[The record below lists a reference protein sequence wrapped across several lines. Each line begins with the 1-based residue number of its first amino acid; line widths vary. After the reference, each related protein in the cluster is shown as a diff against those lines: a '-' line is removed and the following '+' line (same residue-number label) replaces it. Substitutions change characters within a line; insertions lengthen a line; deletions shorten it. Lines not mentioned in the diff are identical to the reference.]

1 MAKQVTQ
8 DTFDD
13 VVKENVQEF
22 EMSVE
27 EAINDAVQQFESQ
40 VGIII
45 TLDQTSLTLSQTT
58 NFRFFQTERVCRGQF
73 QI

>member
-40 VGIII
+40 VGIIV
-45 TLDQTSLTLSQTT
+45 TLDQTLLNVKIQNTNTL
-58 NFRFFQTERVCRGQF
+58 
-73 QI
+73 